1 MKSAGNIAG
10 GNHCVQYCKRYDN
23 MKKTYTKMDEKR
35 KKFTEA
41 SRLDFTNSPGTHNF
55 NYFERQWKCANRDM

>member
-1 MKSAGNIAG
+1 M
-10 GNHCVQYCKRYDN
+10 QYCKRYDN